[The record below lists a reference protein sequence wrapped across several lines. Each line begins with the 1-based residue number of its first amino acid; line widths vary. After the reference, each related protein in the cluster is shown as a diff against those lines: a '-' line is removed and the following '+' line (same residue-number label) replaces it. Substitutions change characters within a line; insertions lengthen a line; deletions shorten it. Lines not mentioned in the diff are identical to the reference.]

1 MIEAITLIMT
11 EYFLPEDDIDIV
23 RNFDSPEYNYN
34 IGEYGDHIFYVDNN
48 DIKNKRKT
56 QPIIID
62 QSYEHEIRKSDHSRR
77 FTTI

>member
-1 MIEAITLIMT
+1 MMLT

-23 RNFDSPEYNYN
+23 RSFDSTEYNYN
-34 IGEYGDHIFYVDNN
+34 ISEYGDHLFCVDNK
-48 DIKNKRKT
+48 DVRSKT
-56 QPIIID
+56 KSVPVIID